1 MTLAERFFKEEL
13 EVFENDDIQEFCIEL
28 LDTAPTYF
36 WQVSASSTNKYHP
49 DYTVGFMGLAK
60 HVKGATRFLN
70 HMLSIDCIKSQ
81 FTSRERDMLRTAI
94 MNHDDEKL
102 GRNGSQYTLFKH
114 PLLIAERIKSYK
126 GFEWLPDEELDYI
139 ADCCASHMGEWNTD
153 KRSKD
158 ELPLPET
165 KGQMIVHL
173 ADYLASRKDLT
184 VSFDETEVDELMKEF
199 KPTPETY
206 LMPFGKHKGEPLSE
220 IPDSYLGWLNDQN
233 T

>member
-94 MNHDDEKL
+94 MKNL
-102 GRNGSQYTLFKH
+102 GVMAVNILF
-114 PLLIAERIKSYK
+114 L
-126 GFEWLPDEELDYI
+126 
-139 ADCCASHMGEWNTD
+139 NT
-153 KRSKD
+153 R
-158 ELPLPET
+158 
-165 KGQMIVHL
+165 
-173 ADYLASRKDLT
+173 YL
-184 VSFDETEVDELMKEF
+184 
-199 KPTPETY
+199 
-206 LMPFGKHKGEPLSE
+206 
-220 IPDSYLGWLNDQN
+220 
-233 T
+233 